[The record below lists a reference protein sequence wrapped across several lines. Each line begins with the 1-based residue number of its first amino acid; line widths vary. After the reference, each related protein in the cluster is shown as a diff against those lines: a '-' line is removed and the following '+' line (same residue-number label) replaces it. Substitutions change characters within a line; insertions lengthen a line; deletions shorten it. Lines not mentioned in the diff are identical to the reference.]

1 MSPTLPRAWGRAAAR
16 AGVDRCVG
24 LVGQDGLLSSYPLP
38 HQSSR
43 TTYGPQGHVW
53 QMDHFHLLPSKE
65 HLVPQP
71 LAKSLS
77 LRAQLGRASP
87 SLHPLWAAV
96 GVLRGHP
103 PALSSPPH
111 LTDGSCQLSATIP
124 CDKGRPFSAS
134 ATASRNFCSY
144 PKKGSIIKSLCQ
156 TLAPQPHSH
165 VPLPQ
170 PWCPSGPRTGIQD
183 TTRPRDPQTKGGRE
197 NSHHCPPI
205 LAPGGTLHAPP
216 PSSGPSLGPWSLC

>member
-1 MSPTLPRAWGRAAAR
+1 M
-16 AGVDRCVG
+16 
-24 LVGQDGLLSSYPLP
+24 
-38 HQSSR
+38 
-43 TTYGPQGHVW
+43 
-53 QMDHFHLLPSKE
+53 
-65 HLVPQP
+65 PQP
-71 LAKSLS
+71 LTKSLS

-183 TTRPRDPQTKGGRE
+183 TTRPRDPQTKVEGEKSSLSPHTGPRRNTTRPSPKLRAE
-197 NSHHCPPI
+197 FGAMEPALRILGPSLSSWTTRAPHPPI
-205 LAPGGTLHAPP
+205 L
-216 PSSGPSLGPWSLC
+216 SGK